1 MLRAIERLEPQES
14 TALGDAIYAAL
25 GAIDLAPRV
34 DGNKTPPGMIVL
46 LSDGANTA
54 GQAPLQAAQEAGK
67 RKVPVYTIAYG
78 TDNGY
83 VDLDGKRERV
93 PPDKETMSKIAQETG
108 ERMYAADNASQLNDA
123 YKSIQTAV
131 GYVEVEKEITATAAG
146 VGLALA
152 LLAAVGAVMVGAR
165 WP

>member
-1 MLRAIERLEPQES
+1 
-14 TALGDAIYAAL
+14 
-25 GAIDLAPRV
+25 
-34 DGNKTPPGMIVL
+34 
-46 LSDGANTA
+46 
-54 GQAPLQAAQEAGK
+54 
-67 RKVPVYTIAYG
+67 
-78 TDNGY
+78 
-83 VDLDGKRERV
+83 
-93 PPDKETMSKIAQETG
+93 MSKIAQETG
-108 ERMYAADNASQLNDA
+108 GRMYAADNASQLNDA